1 MIVVD
6 PEYEITSPDR
16 MYKKDCGIE
25 YYPLGDTLVDEDLDI
40 VLEEIL
46 GEIVINEN
54 LRWKSTIWILGV

>member
-1 MIVVD
+1 
-6 PEYEITSPDR
+6 

-54 LRWKSTIWILGV
+54 LR